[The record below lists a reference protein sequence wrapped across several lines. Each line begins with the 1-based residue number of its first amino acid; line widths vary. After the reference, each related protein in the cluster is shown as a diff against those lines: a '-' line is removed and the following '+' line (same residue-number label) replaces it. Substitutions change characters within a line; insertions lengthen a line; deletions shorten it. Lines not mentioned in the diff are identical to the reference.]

1 MLEIIDYST
10 KRIRAV
16 EDYDREADRID
27 KTMDDDGNADGM
39 LVSLYG
45 II

>member
-16 EDYDREADRID
+16 EGYDREADRIVE
-27 KTMDDDGNADGM
+27 TMDDDGNADGM
-39 LVSLYG
+39 HGSLCG